1 MLLSFMVWKPIN
13 YFPNSPIVVIICI
26 DGMCPD
32 PGYPPGGYS
41 YTASLEEDGM
51 IYYICQKTG
60 YRPKDIYPILCTE
73 VNGQLQWN
81 SSDVKFTHECVGQ
94 LLMWGHTK
102 ITCCSTTIVNMY
114 NCIQVNL
121 LKSF

>member
-1 MLLSFMVWKPIN
+1 MNFFVDIQCCYYSWLVYLKTIFQTLQLW
-13 YFPNSPIVVIICI
+13 VVLCL

-60 YRPKDIYPILCTE
+60 FRPRDIYPIRCTE

-81 SSDVKFTHECVGQ
+81 TSDVKVTHECVGQ
-94 LLMWGHTK
+94 
-102 ITCCSTTIVNMY
+102 
-114 NCIQVNL
+114 
-121 LKSF
+121 

>member
-1 MLLSFMVWKPIN
+1 MLLLFMACISKN
-13 YFPNSPIVVIICI
+13 YFPNSPTLCL

-41 YTASLEEDGM
+41 YTTSLEEDGM

-60 YRPKDIYPILCTE
+60 FRPRDIYPILCTE

-81 SSDVKFTHECVGQ
+81 TSDVKVTHECVGQ
-94 LLMWGHTK
+94 
-102 ITCCSTTIVNMY
+102 
-114 NCIQVNL
+114 
-121 LKSF
+121 